1 MNHAVSQRRRRPAG
15 FTLIELMI
23 ALVVVA
29 IIAAI
34 AYPSYQDSVR
44 KSRRAE
50 AKAAVNDLAARLE
63 QFFLDNK
70 TYSDDFPTLNA
81 NDTTE
86 HGYYTLE
93 IDPGGTGDIASSYL
107 ITATAVGVQASDT
120 KCATFTM
127 SSTGAKASTPAGNSC
142 W

>member
-1 MNHAVSQRRRRPAG
+1 MDHAVSQRRRRQAG

-23 ALVVVA
+23 TLVVIA

-70 TYSDDFPTLNA
+70 MYTTDFPTLNVS
-81 NDTTE
+81 NTTE
-86 HGYYTLE
+86 HGYYSLR

-107 ITATAVGVQASDT
+107 ITATAAGVQASDT
-120 KCATFTM
+120 QCATFTM
-127 SSTGAKASTPAGNSC
+127 SSAGVKTSAPSATTC